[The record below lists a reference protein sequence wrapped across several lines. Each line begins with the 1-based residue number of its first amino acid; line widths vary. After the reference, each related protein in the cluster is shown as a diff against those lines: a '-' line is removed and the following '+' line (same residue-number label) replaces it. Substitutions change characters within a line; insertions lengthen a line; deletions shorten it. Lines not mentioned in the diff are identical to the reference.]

1 MGAFSDARYNKFR
14 VVVEFE
20 YSNLRMS
27 IQPRIVKQIIKTKNI
42 ITNEDIIFFER
53 YIFNLIVNIYFLWKN
68 FR

>member
-27 IQPRIVKQIIKTKNI
+27 IQLRIVKQIIKTKNI